1 MTAAEIGFWLAAC
14 VVTQIYIG
22 YPVGV
27 ALRARWAARPVKKGP
42 FAGRFDVLIACHGEE
57 AKLAAKLDSV
67 MRQTAASHL
76 GTIFVG
82 LDGAAAI
89 PSEMAGWAAHPQV
102 RVIPFPERR
111 GKPAVLNDL
120 MPRSDADIVVMA
132 DARQRL
138 APDAVER
145 LLSCFHD
152 PSVGVVSGELVFEA
166 EGAASVTGQGMGVYW
181 RYEKWIRNNEGRVGS
196 VPGATGAL
204 YAIRRSHL
212 RPIPPQT
219 LLDDV
224 AIPMQAVVAGGRCLF
239 EEGAHVFDAPSR
251 DARQES
257 IRKRRTIAGVAQL
270 CHLYPDWLNPFRNP
284 AWAAFFFHKVLRL
297 ASPVALAVL
306 AIAPWWLLEKQIYS
320 TLLVAQGVF
329 YAVAFAGW
337 LREFAGRP
345 LSGVLS
351 APMLFTALNLT
362 TCLALGD
369 AMRGRYRVTWKRSA
383 EQTGA
388 TPGNPS

>member
-1 MTAAEIGFWLAAC
+1 MTAAEIGFWFAAC
-14 VVTQIYIG
+14 VVAQIYVG

-27 ALRARWAARPVKKGP
+27 ALRARWAARLVKKGP

-67 MRQTAASHL
+67 MRQTTASQL

-82 LDGAAAI
+82 LDGAAAV
-89 PSEMAGWAAHPQV
+89 PAVLAGWAVHPRV

-120 MPRSDADIVVMA
+120 MPRSEADIVVMA

-152 PSVGVVSGELVFEA
+152 LSVGVVSGELVFEA

-204 YAIRRSHL
+204 YAIRRALL
-212 RPIPPQT
+212 RPIPLHT

-224 AIPMQAVVAGGRCLF
+224 AIPMQAIMAGGRCIF

-270 CHLYPDWLNPFRNP
+270 CHLYPDWLNPFRKP

-320 TLLVAQGVF
+320 TMLIAQGAF
-329 YAVAFAGW
+329 YTFALVGW
-337 LREFAGRP
+337 LCELAGRP

-362 TCLALGD
+362 TVLALGD
-369 AMRGRYRVTWKRSA
+369 AVRGRYRVTWKRSA
-383 EQTGA
+383 EQTGEA
-388 TPGNPS
+388 SGIPS